1 MKTHYLLTALS
12 FVICLTSFAQRSPEE
27 VSSVDAM
34 SMELSQWDDVRGPW
48 LAKSVEA
55 LSKNEPTPDRTFPEN
70 FTPHQMMKM
79 VPAASRDR
87 LMMMSRQN
95 PNNDRVLSQ
104 LRNVVSSVSCVR
116 VSGRSY
122 GDPHLVSF
130 DGARYSFQTVG
141 EFVMTKSNDSQMEV
155 QTRQRPQRQDF
166 SLNTAVAM
174 NVAGD
179 RVCIYASDYPDG
191 DYSTPVRLNGSPLRM
206 TARTYYLTHGGTIKK
221 NGNKYTVHW
230 PTGEKLNADIRRSGN
245 MDFLNVA
252 VEVMPC
258 SRFGYDGLMGNANG
272 SEYDDYRGSD
282 IARSIP
288 NDPFGNQRYGSKER
302 QAFIA
307 RQFADQYR
315 ITQFN
320 SLFDYRPGA
329 TTETYTDRSFP
340 RVFHD
345 LDDLNPRTL
354 ERSRRNCEQ
363 RGISGRDMQGC
374 IYDNA
379 YLDIEPTPRPVFNE
393 PTDGIELRPVTKPV
407 LNDNFG
413 SRPMPARPA
422 PGDADVQLSKEK
434 ATPVSN
440 GPGESQQVDKGEQA
454 TPVNERETTTDRP
467 VTTRPPVVTPA
478 KPKPVAKPAPKPSR
492 PVVKPRPAPRPTPA
506 PRPVVKPRPAP
517 RPSTPKAKPT
527 PRPKPAP
534 RPSTPVKG
542 RG

>member
-1 MKTHYLLTALS
+1 L
-12 FVICLTSFAQRSPEE
+12 VISLNSLAQRSPEE
-27 VSSVDAM
+27 SSSVSAI
-34 SMELSQWDDVRGPW
+34 SLELSQWDDVRGPW
-48 LAKSVEA
+48 LAKSIEA
-55 LSKNEPTPDRTFPEN
+55 LSKNEPTPDRNFPEN
-70 FTPHQMMKM
+70 FTPHQMMKL
-79 VPAASRDR
+79 VPAASRNR
-87 LMMMSRQN
+87 LMSMSRQN
-95 PNNDRVLSQ
+95 LNNDRVFHQ
-104 LRNVVSSVSCVR
+104 LRIVVSSVSCARVR
-116 VSGRSY
+116 GRSY

-191 DYSTPVRLNGSPLRM
+191 DYSTPLRLNGSPVRM
-206 TARTYYLTHGGTIKK
+206 TGRTYYLSHGGTIKK
-221 NGNKYTVHW
+221 EGNRYTVHW
-230 PTGEKLNADIRRSGN
+230 PTGEKLNAEIRRSGN
-245 MDFLNVA
+245 MDFLNLA

-272 SEYDDYRGSD
+272 SEYDDYRGSHFS
-282 IARSIP
+282 RGIP

-302 QAFIA
+302 QAYIA

-345 LDDLNPRTL
+345 MDDLNPRTL
-354 ERSRRNCEQ
+354 ARSRRNCEQ
-363 RGISGRDMQGC
+363 IGISGRDLQGC

-379 YLDIEPTPRPVFNE
+379 YLGIEPAAEPIFNE
-393 PTDGIELRPVTKPV
+393 PTDGVELRPVTKPI
-407 LNDNFG
+407 LNDNYG
-413 SRPMPARPA
+413 SRPMPSRPT
-422 PGDADVQLSKEK
+422 PGDAEIQLSKEE
-434 ATPVSN
+434 ARPSTN
-440 GPGESQQVDKGEQA
+440 GPGESEQLDKGDKL
-454 TPVNERETTTDRP
+454 TPNNERESTSDRP
-467 VTTRPPVVTPA
+467 VTTRPSVAAPT
-478 KPKPVAKPAPKPSR
+478 KPQSVSKPESRPSR
-492 PVVKPRPAPRPTPA
+492 PVVQPRPAPRPKPA
-506 PRPVVKPRPAP
+506 PRPVVKPRPISK
-517 RPSTPKAKPT
+517 PSAPKAKPRPA
-527 PRPKPAP
+527 PRPKPVP
-534 RPSTPVKG
+534 RPSAPTKG